1 MNKHQRPGLPKEA
14 KKTNL
19 LFGIFITAL
28 VLVLAMMII
37 RDEPE
42 KRYVLLSFDVE
53 PVDGEQS
60 VMDVLDVIYRTNTSV
75 TFFVTGEY
83 AEQHPNIVKLMT
95 GREIGCHG
103 HTHKAFTKM
112 NLTEKEE
119 DILRCRSAVESLTG
133 QKIVGFRA
141 PYNRIDRE
149 TLEALE
155 KQGFLYDAS
164 YIKGL
169 GFIFPRLR
177 EIRIGEIPVSS
188 LFMIPLEEVVWLHYL
203 RMPGAYF
210 YVLRHKQGMLE
221 SYLFHPHHIATHKQE
236 LEEFIN
242 YLKEQNVIF
251 ISHRQLVEMQDE
263 GV

>member
-1 MNKHQRPGLPKEA
+1 MDKNHRTSLPDEA

-19 LFGIFITAL
+19 LFRVFIAAL
-28 VLVLAMMII
+28 VILLAMMIF
-37 RDEPE
+37 RDQPD

-60 VMDVLDVIYRTNTSV
+60 VLDVLDVVYRTNTSA

-83 AEQHPNIVKLMT
+83 AEKHPEIVKLMT
-95 GREIGCHG
+95 GREIACHG
-103 HTHKAFTKM
+103 YSHKAFTEMDREEK
-112 NLTEKEE
+112 KEE
-119 DILRCRSAVESLTG
+119 LKKCRQTIKEATG
-133 QKIVGFRA
+133 MGVIGFRA

-149 TLEALE
+149 TPEILEQE
-155 KQGFLYDAS
+155 GFLYDAS

-177 EIRIGEIPVSS
+177 ELKIGEIPVSS
-188 LFMIPLEEVVWLHYL
+188 IFGIPLEDVVWLHYL
-203 RMPGAYF
+203 KMPGAFF
-210 YVLRHKQGMLE
+210 YVIKHKETDLE
-221 SYLFHPHHIATHKQE
+221 SYLFHPHHIATQKQE

-242 YLKEQNVIF
+242 YLKGQNVIF
-251 ISHRQLVEMQDE
+251 ISHRQLIEMQDE